1 MLSDDADWQAEFEVW
16 LEPFLAALGHK
27 ARRGWA
33 PLYLRGLLGPG
44 ARKSVEPLAQR
55 VAPGAVQQLH
65 HFVAASPWPVA
76 PLEAVLAA
84 KADELLG
91 GPNAVLVIDDT
102 ALVKQGT
109 HSVGVARQYC
119 GQLGK
124 RASCQALVSLT
135 LARGEVPAP
144 VALRLYLP
152 EGWCT
157 DAERRRRAGIPGDL
171 GHRPKWR
178 IALDELDRLLAAG
191 VRFGCA
197 LADAGYGA
205 CAAFRR
211 GLAERG
217 LTYAVGVL
225 ATQKVYPLDVAMAA
239 PVRRPTGR
247 PPKHPI
253 PSAASAPVKALFE
266 GEDAP
271 AWTTISWRRGTKGP
285 LAAKFAARRVR
296 VADGPANRCAQHLP
310 GDAAWLV
317 CEERVGG
324 ERKYYLA
331 NHPPDVPLATLAA
344 AIKARWVC
352 EQAHQQLKRE
362 LGLGHYE
369 GRGWLGL
376 HHHLVL
382 AQIAFVFLQHLRLR
396 GEKRPPVR
404 AGRRPAAGAEPAGA
418 AAPPAHAVR
427 RGPADLPVLPAALL
441 VSPARVKVAE

>member
-1 MLSDDADWQAEFEVW
+1 MPDDADWQAAFDAW
-16 LEPFLAALGHK
+16 LEPFLTALGHK

-44 ARKSVEPLAQR
+44 GRKSVEPLAAR
-55 VAPGAVQQLH
+55 VAPSEVQQLH

-91 GPNAVLVIDDT
+91 GPDAVLVIDDT
-102 ALVKQGT
+102 ALPKQGK

-124 RASCQALVSLT
+124 RANCQVLVSLT
-135 LARGEVPAP
+135 LARDEVPAP

-152 EGWCT
+152 EGWRA
-157 DAERRRRAGIPGDL
+157 DAERRRRAGVPEDL

-225 ATQKVYPLDVAMAA
+225 ATQKVYPRAVTVTEPA
-239 PVRRPTGR
+239 RRPTGR

-253 PSAASAPVKALFE
+253 PSAVSAPVKALFE
-266 GEDAP
+266 AEAGP
-271 AWTTISWRRGTKGP
+271 PWTTISWRTGSKGP
-285 LAAKFAARRVR
+285 LAAKFAALRVR

-310 GDAAWLV
+310 GDEAWLV
-317 CEERVGG
+317 GAERAGG
-324 ERKYYLA
+324 ERKYYLT
-331 NHPPDVPLATLAA
+331 NHPPDVPLATLAG

-396 GEKRPPVR
+396 GKKRRRVG
-404 AGRRPAAGAEPAGA
+404 AGRRPAEAEPPSHPT
-418 AAPPAHAVR
+418 PPARAAR
-427 RGPADLPVLPAALL
+427 RGPTDLPVLPAAVPL
-441 VSPARVKVAE
+441 SPARVNLAE